1 MCNIFVVEKY
11 FQIIKNKNMKKLSIP
26 IAFFLMQF
34 SIQAQEKMYQK
45 VEGTPKKVRGTP
57 MQVDGNKG
65 QILGTVIN
73 TGVLVTPPA
82 NLNAFPAKS
91 VVRVLPDG
99 RRMTVS
105 MSKDVA
111 NIPTNIDGA
120 VKESVLGENTT
131 PQGMYDK
138 KVITKTISA
147 ESNSFMDVN
156 IANQSSRI
164 FPGAIYDCA
173 SFFAGSMPMGNA
185 RNPFTIYS
193 DNTNNT
199 SGSLSAQVADG
210 QQSSIYNAISS
221 ITTRFSNTVGSANL
235 QYRSFRSFNDA
246 DLSIKIS
253 ASGAYAGFS
262 ASGGYNMNTSE
273 TTLFL
278 TIDAIKPMYSVSTQ
292 VPTNGYF
299 TDPNVGAA
307 SNLMVIN
314 RVTYGSR
321 ILANL
326 RVVIKTR
333 KDAADF
339 AARYGVSDATF
350 VQASFGLVKNNN
362 SVESSVNA
370 YVVGGPMT
378 TTTFNRDNL
387 EQEIRA
393 LLTQCNY
400 QTAQPISYSFTDLS
414 GNQLGARSATDV
426 FDEIITTPKDAIYR
440 CTSAAVE
447 ISTSDDNKENGSN
460 ASISLNSNAPG
471 LAAEQPNNNTEF
483 PNNSM
488 NNIGLLCN
496 NNNDNLLLSN
506 FTSGDNNQLHIF
518 LEPKPIF
525 FGFDAWKIRKVTLV
539 LNFTDQ
545 FGNAYPAGPRRIEMN
560 NSTATLEKNKQRLV
574 CYFDRNFQS
583 TNSSQPQ

>member
-1 MCNIFVVEKY
+1 
-11 FQIIKNKNMKKLSIP
+11 MKKLIIP
-26 IAFFLMQF
+26 ITLLLMQC
-34 SIQAQEKMYQK
+34 SVQAQEKMYQK
-45 VEGTPKKVRGTP
+45 VESAPRKVRGTP

-65 QILGTVIN
+65 QILGTVVT
-73 TGVLVTPPA
+73 TGVLTTPPA
-82 NLNAFPAKS
+82 NLNSFPDKS
-91 VVRVLPDG
+91 IVRVMPDG
-99 RRMTVS
+99 KRMTVS
-105 MSKDVA
+105 MSRDIA
-111 NIPTNIDGA
+111 NIPSNIDG
-120 VKESVLGENTT
+120 VTRENVQSENNTS
-131 PQGMYDK
+131 QGRYDRR
-138 KVITKTISA
+138 VITKTISA

-156 IANQSSRI
+156 IANQSTRI

-173 SFFAGSMPMGNA
+173 GFFSGTMPMGNA

-199 SGSLSAQVADG
+199 SGSLSALVADG
-210 QQSSIYNAISS
+210 QQSSIYNAIRN
-221 ITTRFSNTVGSANL
+221 ITSQFSTTNGSANL

-262 ASGGYNMNTSE
+262 ASGGYNLNTNE

-278 TIDAIKPMYSVSTQ
+278 TIDAIKPMYSISLQ
-292 VPTNGYF
+292 KPANGYF
-299 TDPNVGAA
+299 ADPSAGGQP
-307 SNLMVIN
+307 NLMIIN

-326 RVVIKTR
+326 RITIKKR
-333 KDAADF
+333 EDAANF
-339 AARYGVSDATF
+339 AARYGVSDASF
-350 VQASFGLVKNNN
+350 VQASFNLVKQNS

-387 EQEIRA
+387 EQEIQN
-393 LLTQCNY
+393 LLSRCNY
-400 QTAQPISYSFTDLS
+400 QTAQPISYSFTDLN

-426 FDEIITTPKDAIYR
+426 FEEVISTPKDAIYR
-440 CTSAAVE
+440 CTSAIVE
-447 ISTSDDNKENGSN
+447 ISTGDDNKENGSN
-460 ASISLNSNAPG
+460 ASVSLASNASG

-488 NNIGLLCN
+488 NNIGLSCN
-496 NNNDNLLLSN
+496 SANDNLLLSN
-506 FTSGDNNQLHIF
+506 FQSGDNNQLHIF

-525 FGFDAWKIRKVTLV
+525 FGFDAWKIRKVTLI

-545 FGNAYPAGPRRIEMN
+545 FGNPYPAGPRRIEMN

-574 CYFDRNFQS
+574 CNFDRNFQS
-583 TNSSQPQ
+583 TNSTQPQQ